1 MILGSPSWNVT
12 GPGLVGEGVTWARWS
27 MLNGGRRRFVLEL
40 VGGMPSVEKYVN
52 RVQDLQTK
60 LTFSTMY
67 IQATIIWIEFV
78 LKIKSAERVPDV
90 NGNRYVIGNGME
102 KMRG

>member
-1 MILGSPSWNVT
+1 
-12 GPGLVGEGVTWARWS
+12 
-27 MLNGGRRRFVLEL
+27 MLNGGGRRFVLEL

-78 LKIKSAERVPDV
+78 LKIKSAERETIKKKKKIQKEYQPLLFSLKFLK
-90 NGNRYVIGNGME
+90 R
-102 KMRG
+102 R